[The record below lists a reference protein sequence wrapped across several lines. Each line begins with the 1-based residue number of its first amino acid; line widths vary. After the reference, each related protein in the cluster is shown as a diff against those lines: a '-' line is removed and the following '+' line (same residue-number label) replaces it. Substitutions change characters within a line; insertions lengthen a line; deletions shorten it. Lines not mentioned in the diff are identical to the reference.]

1 MRGNDGSWSYAG
13 AGSTDGKQGHLASA
27 FAELAMKL
35 SGRCSDGR
43 LVTRA
48 TALLIDDEPANIHV
62 ALLNGTDPVRLDLFL
77 IYYQ

>member
-1 MRGNDGSWSYAG
+1 
-13 AGSTDGKQGHLASA
+13 
-27 FAELAMKL
+27 MKL

-62 ALLNGTDPVRLDLFL
+62 ALLNGTYPVRLDLFL

>member
-62 ALLNGTDPVRLDLFL
+62 ALLSGTYPVRLDLFL

>member
-1 MRGNDGSWSYAG
+1 MRGNDGSRSYAG

-62 ALLNGTDPVRLDLFL
+62 ALLNGTYPVRLDLFL